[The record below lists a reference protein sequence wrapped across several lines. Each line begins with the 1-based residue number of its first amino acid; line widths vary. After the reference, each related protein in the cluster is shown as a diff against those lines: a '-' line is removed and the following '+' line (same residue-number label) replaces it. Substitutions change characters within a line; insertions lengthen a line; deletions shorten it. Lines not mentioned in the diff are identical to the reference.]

1 MGFRGNEMAYDDA
14 TFGKG
19 NQPGHEGKSLA
30 KVGAYGIGKTAYN
43 AGKAEA
49 KKKDM
54 AVNNNPGLLSGLSNK
69 QGNFGRGG
77 FTKSGF

>member
-14 TFGKG
+14 VFGKG

-30 KVGAYGIGKTAYN
+30 KSGPVGIGKVAYN
-43 AGKAEA
+43 AGKSEA

-54 AVNNNPGLLSGLSNK
+54 AVKNNPGLLGGLQSK
-69 QGNFGRGG
+69 QGNFGRSG